1 MTLVPRE
8 GYGLGF
14 MIALF
19 MVAVALVGKGNALA
33 ALIYGNNSNTGYSY
47 RILYWIGTNA
57 LPSFC
62 YVSTYSILL
71 VKNTADCIFAF
82 SSTYLC
88 AYYTDQLSYSQK

>member
-47 RILYWIGTNA
+47 RILYWICTNA

-71 VKNTADCIFAF
+71 VVHTYVHIIQINCRILKNKK
-82 SSTYLC
+82 L
-88 AYYTDQLSYSQK
+88 LNN